1 MLFFEARQL
10 PTSELWHLYI
20 EMTVPPDAFPSGDTV
35 GFMNVITQANSS
47 EAAQAR
53 VETYFATLNW
63 HIVQIESS
71 KVIESDFAAEDDEF
85 AEMIERARSHPDP
98 IMLSTFHSYKIN

>member
-20 EMTVPPDAFPSGDTV
+20 EMTVPPDEFPSGDTV
-35 GFMNVITQANSS
+35 GFMNVITRANSS

-53 VETYFATLNW
+53 IETYFATLNW

-71 KVIESDFAAEDDEF
+71 KVIDPDFVADDETF
-85 AEMIERARSHPDP
+85 AEMVESARSHPDP
-98 IMLSTFHSYKIN
+98 LMLSTFYSYKIN